1 MSKNIINFYRL
12 ANKLKY
18 VLRTGWSEVGI
29 TSSRAESVAEHIYG
43 SLVLA
48 MAIESET
55 DLKLDML
62 KVYKMIIIKEL
73 EKIELKKEYT
83 PGSDTTNRESKAIET
98 VRKITEDLIAAD
110 EFLAL
115 LNEANERQTPEAAFA
130 FMVSKIES
138 DLQAKIYD
146 LNGEFNLD
154 KALEDAQ
161 NYGESLASKIIPQMV
176 NASDGWILYDR
187 RYYQG
192 SKLFE
197 DLSEEIQRLK

>member
-29 TSSRAESVAEHIYG
+29 TSSRAESVAEHICG

-98 VRKITEDLIAAD
+98 VRKITEDLMAAD

-146 LNGEFNLD
+146 LNGEFDLD

-161 NYGESLASKIIPQMV
+161 NYGESLASEIIPQMV